1 MNEELMQLVEEI
13 IAVHSALLEKLK
25 EVDGPVDEMPV
36 DDVPVDDVPVEDD
49 GESESSGAS
58 VEIEINVGGES
69 ESEPAEVCPT
79 CGMGLS
85 GNKPYDEKA
94 GDTELR
100 WFTAP
105 SSTSEKRT
113 LATSSL
119 PVEVRELED
128 GQVGLSGY
136 AAVFNQPSLDL
147 GFTERIAP
155 GAFKRTLAMDGDV
168 RLLVEHDGV
177 AIGRTKSGT
186 LSVFEDERGLRIDAR
201 VDPANPKVAEVVSAI
216 RRGDLDGMSFGFR
229 TIKDSWNETRTE
241 RTLEELQLFEVSLVS
256 FPAYPQTA
264 VAARSEQAAE
274 VEADVTARRR
284 MARARVAL
292 LDL

>member
-1 MNEELMQLVEEI
+1 MNEELIEQLKEVVAAATAVLAAIEPVPADDVEDDVAEVPVEVDEDVLVEET
-13 IAVHSALLEKLK
+13 
-25 EVDGPVDEMPV
+25 
-36 DDVPVDDVPVEDD
+36 
-49 GESESSGAS
+49 
-58 VEIEINVGGES
+58 N
-69 ESEPAEVCPT
+69 EVCPT
-79 CGMGLS
+79 CGHEMAGD
-85 GNKPYDEKA
+85 KPYDEEA
-94 GDTELR
+94 GDTVELR
-100 WFTAP
+100 WFTSP
-105 SSTSEKRT
+105 SPVSEKRT
-113 LATSSL
+113 LATTAMPL
-119 PVEVRELED
+119 EVRELPD
-128 GQVGLSGY
+128 GQVGLAGY
-136 AAVFNQPSLDL
+136 AAVFNSPSLDM
-147 GFTERIAP
+147 GFIERIAP
-155 GAFKRTLAMDGDV
+155 GAFKRSLAMDGDV

-241 RTLEELQLFEVSLVS
+241 RVLEELQLFEVSLVS

-274 VEADVTARRR
+274 QEADVSARRR